1 MKKPIIRQC
10 IQSKERLEK
19 KTLFRIV
26 KTKENEVLIDQ
37 TGKIN
42 GRGVYLKK
50 DKNIILLAQK
60 KRILEKELEVNSID
74 KIYEEMLNLINE

>member
-42 GRGVYLKK
+42 GRGIYLKK